1 MCNYGADTYA
11 GGDNVNNREITFK
24 VTSTKFYTP
33 ILTLSTKDN
42 VNLTKR
48 LNEEFKRSVYCNKYK
63 SKTEI
68 KDLSNDNITR
78 FPVDASFQGVNR
90 LLALAFNN
98 TTQDVAG
105 NPINNTAN
113 RVLRDSHRKYFLP
126 RVEITNYNV
135 LIDGRN
141 FYDQPI
147 NDLIKQY
154 DEIVTGKGD
163 DEQGV
168 CYISEIITN

>member
-42 VNLTKR
+42 VNLTKQ

-105 NPINNTAN
+105 NPINNTAK
-113 RVLRDSHRKYFLP
+113 RQS
-126 RVEITNYNV
+126 
-135 LIDGRN
+135 
-141 FYDQPI
+141 
-147 NDLIKQY
+147 
-154 DEIVTGKGD
+154 
-163 DEQGV
+163 
-168 CYISEIITN
+168 